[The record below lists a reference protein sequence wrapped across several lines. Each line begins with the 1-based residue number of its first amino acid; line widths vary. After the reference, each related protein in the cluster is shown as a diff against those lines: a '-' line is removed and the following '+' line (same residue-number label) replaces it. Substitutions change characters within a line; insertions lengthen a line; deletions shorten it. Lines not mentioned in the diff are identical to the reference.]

1 MFKNVKVYIIKRF
14 LIKPTTV
21 KTNQNFN
28 MIQLTKLY
36 IPAKKYN
43 NAGIEK
49 DQLLLENKAKTG
61 IYMWTNL
68 GDGQRYIGSAVD
80 IKRRLQQ
87 YFYIGYLS
95 KNPSMYI
102 CNAIL
107 KYGPSNFS
115 LEILEYCS
123 KELLLEREKYY
134 IELLLPEYNISKE
147 PTSPMLGRF
156 HTGETRAAMSAAA
169 LGRKFDPECITK
181 LSLAKMGN
189 THSNSNSHPNS
200 VKLEVIDLKENISTI
215 FGSIGE
221 AARALNIA
229 QPVISSYLIRWPAS
243 QAKKKP
249 YRGRFVFI
257 SKKL

>member
-1 MFKNVKVYIIKRF
+1 M
-14 LIKPTTV
+14 IKP
-21 KTNQNFN
+21 
-28 MIQLTKLY
+28 TKLY

-43 NAGIEK
+43 NVGIEK

-61 IYMWTNL
+61 IYMWINL
-68 GDGQRYIGSAVD
+68 GDEQRYIGSAVD

-107 KYGPSNFS
+107 KYGHSNFS

-123 KELLLEREKYY
+123 KELLLSPPLPPQRGGGGKSKEREKYY

-189 THSNSNSHPNS
+189 THSNSNSHPYNP
-200 VKLEVIDLKENISTI
+200 LGLYEVTDLKENISTI

-229 QPVISSYLIRWPAS
+229 QPVISSYLIRG
-243 QAKKKP
+243 QKKP